1 MSGVHEDGWV
11 TDLGA
16 YRALPPLLDFAA
28 CVDPAQY
35 RPLSP
40 DWVVIITDVRGSTA
54 AIEAGR
60 YREVNQVGAMGI
72 AALKN
77 ELGSLDFPFVFG
89 GDGATFALPRA
100 EAREA
105 LPVLCGVK
113 RIAAEQFGLDLRVGC
128 LPLDAVAGPG
138 VGPGLSVARYAITPG
153 LCSTL
158 FAGGALGA
166 AEARIKAEPGLSLDA
181 GDPLRVDLGGLSCRW
196 EPIPTTR
203 GVTLSLLV
211 EADAPETYRDV
222 LALLGARCPG
232 LESPVALDGL
242 RYSAPA
248 VNRARD
254 LRFSAHA
261 PLELRQARMAE
272 LGAFTVM
279 MGEGPG
285 ADPLRA
291 RALRQANRS
300 HSDHKKFDELL
311 RMVIDCAPADRDAIE
326 AQLDAWAAQ
335 GRVRYG
341 THAADHALMTCLVN
355 HMDPGGHVH
364 FIDGGD
370 GGYALAA
377 KRLKAR
383 TRPAHSQR

>member
-1 MSGVHEDGWV
+1 MSGAHEDGWV

-77 ELGSLDFPFVFG
+77 ELGSLDYPFVFG
-89 GDGATFALPRA
+89 GDGATFALPPA

-158 FAGGALGA
+158 FAGGAELGPPAVCVGA
-166 AEARIKAEPGLSLDA
+166 AHPSAIRRSLGWSAARRRASGSSM
-181 GDPLRVDLGGLSCRW
+181 R
-196 EPIPTTR
+196 
-203 GVTLSLLV
+203 
-211 EADAPETYRDV
+211 
-222 LALLGARCPG
+222 GAR
-232 LESPVALDGL
+232 S
-242 RYSAPA
+242 R
-248 VNRARD
+248 RASR
-254 LRFSAHA
+254 
-261 PLELRQARMAE
+261 
-272 LGAFTVM
+272 
-279 MGEGPG
+279 
-285 ADPLRA
+285 
-291 RALRQANRS
+291 
-300 HSDHKKFDELL
+300 
-311 RMVIDCAPADRDAIE
+311 I
-326 AQLDAWAAQ
+326 
-335 GRVRYG
+335 
-341 THAADHALMTCLVN
+341 
-355 HMDPGGHVH
+355 
-364 FIDGGD
+364 
-370 GGYALAA
+370 
-377 KRLKAR
+377 
-383 TRPAHSQR
+383 